1 MNPFSP
7 GQKNLRFP
15 FSSLITSF
23 LFGCSFENIFLSHL
37 YSPQKTLSSN
47 KYLKGFIELIT
58 DRFWKERKIIVRE
71 LINVAGTTLNNHAW
85 IISSTNVITE
95 QFRKCEKAGILRS
108 YFLSWPV
115 FWMAFKHPWLNLA
128 GNLLVEPIP
137 NEECRFISMKH
148 CRVWE
153 PVAFGAARMG
163 FKPCLL
169 CRLLAENDQIS
180 SCPICPS
187 RGSPLCRLRAGAR
200 RLTAD
205 FSPGSPRI
213 KGIRR

>member
-1 MNPFSP
+1 MNPFSL
-7 GQKNLRFP
+7 GQKNLHFP
-15 FSSLITSF
+15 FSCLITVF

-37 YSPQKTLSSN
+37 YSLQKTLSSN

-58 DRFWKERKIIVRE
+58 GWFWKERKIIVRE
-71 LINVAGTTLNNHAW
+71 PINVAGTTLNNHAW

-95 QFRKCEKAGILRS
+95 QFRKCEKAAIFCS

-115 FWMAFKHPWLNLA
+115 LWMAFKHPWLNLA

-137 NEECRFISMKH
+137 NEKCRFIRMKH

-153 PVAFGAARMG
+153 PVVFGSACTG
-163 FKPCLL
+163 FKTCLL
-169 CRLLAENDQIS
+169 CRLLAENYQIS
-180 SCPICPS
+180 SCPICTS
-187 RGSPLCRLRAGAR
+187 HGSPLGSQRGGAR
-200 RLTAD
+200 RHKAD
-205 FSPGSPRI
+205 FSTGSPRI